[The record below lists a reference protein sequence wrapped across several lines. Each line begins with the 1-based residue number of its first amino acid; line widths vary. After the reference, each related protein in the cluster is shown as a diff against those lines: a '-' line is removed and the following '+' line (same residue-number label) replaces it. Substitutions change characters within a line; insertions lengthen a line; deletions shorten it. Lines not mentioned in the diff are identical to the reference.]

1 MSSRYANDDGRF
13 TRADK
18 SNPMPDKNLARVF
31 EFLRCA
37 LGYDSHLVLGH
48 FRMRFVFDPAN
59 FAAIFRGSN
68 RAPKNDDTTG
78 LRIVILRGQIKRRF
92 GD

>member
-18 SNPMPDKNLARVF
+18 SNPMPDENLARVF
-31 EFLRCA
+31 EVFCRV
-37 LGYDSHLVLGH
+37 LGDDSLLVLGH
-48 FRMRFVFDPAN
+48 FPMRFVFDPAN
-59 FAAIFRGSN
+59 FAVIFRGSN
-68 RAPKNDDTTG
+68 RAPEDDDATG
-78 LRIVILRGQIKRRF
+78 LRIVILRGQIERRF